1 MSLLGSFHDLFDVC
15 SSQHGHL
22 YSRPASD
29 EPYFIVLMPGDVS
42 TMTNNHCDGSWE
54 MKNNLE
60 RLSQTQKIEKNDAS
74 SCFVVVNKKNPGISC
89 QDERSGERWQSFFV
103 KKWLSI
109 FFLFI
114 LSETRNSIKATNKQ
128 KLPPR
133 KRKIKMAAYAGKC
146 LAGKGPG

>member
-1 MSLLGSFHDLFDVC
+1 
-15 SSQHGHL
+15 
-22 YSRPASD
+22 
-29 EPYFIVLMPGDVS
+29 
-42 TMTNNHCDGSWE
+42 

-74 SCFVVVNKKNPGISC
+74 SCFVVVNKKIRGLVVRMKEVANADKVFC
-89 QDERSGERWQSFFV
+89 EKNRF
-103 KKWLSI
+103 LY

-114 LSETRNSIKATNKQ
+114 LSGTRNSIKATNKQ